1 MGWMM
6 SDIQKIVLMI
16 LAALVAISLIVFAN
30 DRLRHRVEYAQRP
43 AAADDASGGSM

>member
-1 MGWMM
+1 MM

-16 LAALVAISLIVFAN
+16 LAALLAISLIVFAN
-30 DRLRHRVEYAQRP
+30 DRLRHRADYAQRP